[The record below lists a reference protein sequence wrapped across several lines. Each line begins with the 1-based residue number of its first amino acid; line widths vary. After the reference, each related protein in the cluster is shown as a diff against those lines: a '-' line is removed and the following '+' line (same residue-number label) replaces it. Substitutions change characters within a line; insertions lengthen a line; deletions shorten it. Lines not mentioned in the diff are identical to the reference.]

1 VPEISKTA
9 DQVLAVLEAVA
20 EHGPVTPTEL
30 ARRLRMHRTVV
41 HRSLATLH
49 RRGFVRRGA
58 DGYVPG
64 VANLRIAQRV
74 EPHLL
79 AAARPVLER
88 LAHDHGETF
97 ILSVPDG
104 GDAVQVDQA
113 VGSRHF
119 VSVQI
124 ARGFRHPLARGASG
138 RAILA
143 FLGEDEAERA
153 AARAGDAAGALRRQ
167 LGEIR
172 RAGYAVSH
180 DELSESV
187 HGLSVP
193 VKARGAVVASL
204 GVVLPSVRAAQLLEF
219 VPVMKRAA
227 ASIGQGFGRA

>member
-20 EHGPVTPTEL
+20 ELGPVTPTEL

-58 DGYVPG
+58 EGYVPG
-64 VANLRIAQRV
+64 VANLRIGQRV

-97 ILSVPDG
+97 LLSVPDG

-143 FLGEDEAERA
+143 SLGEDEVERA
-153 AARAGDAAGALRRQ
+153 LARAEDAGALRRQ
-167 LGEIR
+167 LVEIR
-172 RAGYAVSH
+172 RLGYAVSH
-180 DELSESV
+180 DELSASV

-193 VKARGAVVASL
+193 VKARGTVVASL
-204 GVVLPSVRAAQLLEF
+204 GVVLPSVRAAQLLDL
-219 VPVMKRAA
+219 VSVMKRAA
-227 ASIGQGFGRA
+227 AAIGQGFARA